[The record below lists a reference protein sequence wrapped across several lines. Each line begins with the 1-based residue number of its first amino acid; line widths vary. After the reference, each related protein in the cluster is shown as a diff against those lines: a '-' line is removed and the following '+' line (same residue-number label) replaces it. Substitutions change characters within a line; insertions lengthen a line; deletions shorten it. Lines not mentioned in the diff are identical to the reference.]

1 MPPDVRH
8 AVDGDDVDVL
18 DAEIAPASTR
28 KRLEREGVTAALN
41 EDVRS
46 RHPPMVRAQSPGSR
60 RKRAPMQIVVVNH
73 LSLDG
78 VMQGPGRGSLFGRRS
93 YEQLLATD
101 AHA

>member
-1 MPPDVRH
+1 
-8 AVDGDDVDVL
+8 
-18 DAEIAPASTR
+18 
-28 KRLEREGVTAALN
+28 
-41 EDVRS
+41 
-46 RHPPMVRAQSPGSR
+46 
-60 RKRAPMQIVVVNH
+60 MQIVVVNH